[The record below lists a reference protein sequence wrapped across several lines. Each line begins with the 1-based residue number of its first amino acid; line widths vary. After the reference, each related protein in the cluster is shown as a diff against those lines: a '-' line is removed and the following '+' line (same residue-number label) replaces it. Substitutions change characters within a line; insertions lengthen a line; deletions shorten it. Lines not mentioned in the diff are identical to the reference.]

1 MATTEFIAAI
11 ELGSSKLAGIAGQK
25 NGDGSIRL
33 LAYACENAAPF
44 IRKGV
49 ISNIDKTAQAL
60 NTVVHRLETQLGNS
74 IAKVYVGI
82 GGQSLRTVTNR
93 VSRSLDEEGVF
104 SQKLVDE
111 ICDENLEYPIA
122 DMVVLDVAPQEYR
135 IDNTLQVE
143 PVGATGQHITGQFLN
158 IVARAALR
166 KKLERSF
173 KQANIEIADQ
183 FTAPL
188 ALAHAVLT
196 ETEMRSG
203 CALVDLGAETTTVT
217 IFKNNILRYLSIIPL
232 GSNTIT
238 RDITHLQMEEQDAEQ
253 LKLQYGNAL
262 YEEEADAEEG
272 TPATCT
278 TSDGRT
284 IELSVLNDIISA
296 RSEEILANVWEQIK
310 LSGYEDKLL
319 SGVILTGGGANLR
332 NIEAQFR
339 RISRIEKIKIAKT
352 TQFTL
357 HGDINFLKNDGTQ
370 NTLLGLLAKGN
381 ENCCKPVEVETS
393 TIKPTISSNDLFKDD
408 ENLKK
413 QEEEM
418 RKKQEEEARRK
429 QEERERREREKAE
442 KEKKNGWFQRTFKKM
457 SKDIFDDTDTEMK

>member
-1 MATTEFIAAI
+1 M
-11 ELGSSKLAGIAGQK
+11 
-25 NGDGSIRL
+25 
-33 LAYACENAAPF
+33 
-44 IRKGV
+44 
-49 ISNIDKTAQAL
+49 
-60 NTVVHRLETQLGNS
+60 
-74 IAKVYVGI
+74 
-82 GGQSLRTVTNR
+82 
-93 VSRSLDEEGVF
+93 
-104 SQKLVDE
+104 
-111 ICDENLEYPIA
+111 
-122 DMVVLDVAPQEYR
+122 
-135 IDNTLQVE
+135 
-143 PVGATGQHITGQFLN
+143 
-158 IVARAALR
+158 
-166 KKLERSF
+166 
-173 KQANIEIADQ
+173 
-183 FTAPL
+183 
-188 ALAHAVLT
+188 
-196 ETEMRSG
+196 
-203 CALVDLGAETTTVT
+203 
-217 IFKNNILRYLSIIPL
+217 
-232 GSNTIT
+232 
-238 RDITHLQMEEQDAEQ
+238 
-253 LKLQYGNAL
+253 
-262 YEEEADAEEG
+262 
-272 TPATCT
+272 
-278 TSDGRT
+278 
-284 IELSVLNDIISA
+284 
-296 RSEEILANVWEQIK
+296 WEQIK

-339 RISRIEKIKIAKT
+339 RISRIEKIKIAKM